1 MCDSAGLFEWLE
13 WKIGGLVHG
22 AALPSLNPRLPHKS
36 YGIFSTVPLPLL
48 LRSRPREAVSST
60 GLNSSCE
67 IGGLPGG
74 TFIPRLRRLSA
85 VALTLARSATQVY
98 LSSKDGTELVAGYG
112 TTGHDASETAA
123 TGSEFSAQWL
133 IQNRFMDSRRCSA

>member
-1 MCDSAGLFEWLE
+1 M
-13 WKIGGLVHG
+13 HG

-48 LRSRPREAVSST
+48 LRRRPNETVSPT

-74 TFIPRLRRLSA
+74 SFIPLLHRLSA
-85 VALTLARSATQVY
+85 VALTLARSATDVY

-112 TTGHDASETAA
+112 TLGHDASETAA

-133 IQNRFMDSRRCSA
+133 INNRFMDSRRYAA